1 MSECLFFSIPSS
13 PPGWQARSLVCDWR
27 VSCLGELGMEPEVEV
42 VGEGQQAETPRW
54 RWAGCWHCS
63 DLLPQVY
70 RREEVLTA
78 ESPDMTL
85 AS

>member
-1 MSECLFFSIPSS
+1 
-13 PPGWQARSLVCDWR
+13 
-27 VSCLGELGMEPEVEV
+27 MEPEVEV